1 MDFPKPNLSVSRFGY
16 VCTVLCGC
24 CSPSTR
30 GLTCRWRAAEHLLSE
45 QHLSSILDASNR
57 WMSCHVVYGGIVRLL
72 SNVVR
77 TLLAAVSTLDNSNPA
92 FRVLTIE
99 LSSSLKSVGFLS
111 LIRMKSF
118 FHLLDLYNV
127 SLHHMRFPLK

>member
-1 MDFPKPNLSVSRFGY
+1 MAPTGSE
-16 VCTVLCGC
+16 
-24 CSPSTR
+24 
-30 GLTCRWRAAEHLLSE
+30 RAAEHRLSE
-45 QHLSSILDASNR
+45 QHLRSIRLRLHINGHIA
-57 WMSCHVVYGGIVRLL
+57 MLFMAGTVRLL

-77 TLLAAVSTLDNSNPA
+77 NLLAGVSTIDNSNPA

-127 SLHHMRFPLK
+127 SLHQIRFPLK